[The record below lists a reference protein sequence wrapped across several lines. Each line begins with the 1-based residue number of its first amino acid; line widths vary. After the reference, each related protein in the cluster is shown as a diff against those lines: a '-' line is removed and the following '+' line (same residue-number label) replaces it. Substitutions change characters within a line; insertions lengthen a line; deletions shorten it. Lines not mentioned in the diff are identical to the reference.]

1 MSNIL
6 LTTMLCGLLPIV
18 PAMADDDIDNSTVA
32 IKQFERFLGKWYEIA
47 RFDHKF
53 ERGQES
59 TTAYYTKN
67 DDGTLVVENSGWK
80 NGKRKYAIGKAKTT
94 NTAGLL
100 RVSFFGP
107 FYSDYRVMMLAPDY
121 SYALIG
127 SSSDKYLWILSRTP
141 TITNAVKEKI
151 LKEAEERGY
160 NTERLI
166 WVDQSRNINGKAK
179 DRSAS

>member
-80 NGKRKYAIGKAKTT
+80 NEKAALNKTK
-94 NTAGLL
+94 
-100 RVSFFGP
+100 SE
-107 FYSDYRVMMLAPDY
+107 
-121 SYALIG
+121 I
-127 SSSDKYLWILSRTP
+127 DKYEKSKFSNRKIFNWRTKNRCSP
-141 TITNAVKEKI
+141 KK
-151 LKEAEERGY
+151 KKR
-160 NTERLI
+160 
-166 WVDQSRNINGKAK
+166 
-179 DRSAS
+179 